1 MNKNKSIKNIAF
13 EIEIPI
19 YKIYLRVIVGDDN
32 FYKKMLNKLNI
43 NMDEIKDDRT
53 LSAEALQCYNK
64 QGILFPLIRFREI
77 DFTPGSWCEIVH
89 EVSHVT
95 FYVLGDAGIQ
105 VDKDNS
111 EPFAYLNEFI
121 FYKVVDRLKNYYDKL
136 K

>member
-1 MNKNKSIKNIAF
+1 MNKNKSIKNVAF

-32 FYKKMLNKLNI
+32 FYKKMLNKLKI

-53 LSAEALQCYNK
+53 LSAEALLCYNE
-64 QGILFPLIRFREI
+64 QGILFPLIRFRWV
-77 DFTPGSWCEIVH
+77 DFTPKSWCEIVH

-95 FYVLGDAGIQ
+95 FYVLDNAGIQ